1 MNETSR
7 PDPRILVIANR
18 TCPCPTLVDEIA
30 RRVGNANSEVLIV
43 APALNSRLRHWV
55 SDVDEAIARAQH
67 RVELALAALREHGI
81 RARGEVGDA
90 NPLIAIADALAN
102 FSATEMVIAT
112 HPPGQSNWLEHRLI
126 ERATSRFNL
135 PITHLI
141 STYGLV
147 QQGIAA

>member
-7 PDPRILVIANR
+7 HAPRILVIANR

-30 RRVGNANSEVLIV
+30 RRVGNADSEVLIV

-55 SDVDEAIARAQH
+55 SDVDEAIARAHH
-67 RVELALAALREHGI
+67 RVELALASLRERGI
-81 RARGEVGDA
+81 SARGEVGDA

-102 FSATEMVIAT
+102 FSATEIVIAT
-112 HPPGQSNWLEHRLI
+112 HPPAQSNWLEHRLV

-141 STYGLV
+141 STHGLV